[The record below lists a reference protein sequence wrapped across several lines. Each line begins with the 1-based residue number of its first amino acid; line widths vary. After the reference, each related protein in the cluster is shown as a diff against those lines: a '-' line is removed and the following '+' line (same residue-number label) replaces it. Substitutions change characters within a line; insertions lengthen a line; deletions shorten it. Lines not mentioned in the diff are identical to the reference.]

1 MNNIYKN
8 AEGYPDYV
16 AGEAIKAADK
26 QPRHVS
32 YIISVCKGI
41 ARKFNCEVEGR
52 IAIKD
57 KETGKVW
64 R

>member
-26 QPRHVS
+26 QPRMSV
-32 YIISVCKGI
+32 ISLRLV
-41 ARKFNCEVEGR
+41 
-52 IAIKD
+52 
-57 KETGKVW
+57 KESPINSAVKLRGE
-64 R
+64 

>member
-26 QPRHVS
+26 ATAA
-32 YIISVCKGI
+32 C
-41 ARKFNCEVEGR
+41 
-52 IAIKD
+52 
-57 KETGKVW
+57 
-64 R
+64 

>member
-1 MNNIYKN
+1 MSPVKRLRQQT
-8 AEGYPDYV
+8 
-16 AGEAIKAADK
+16 K
-26 QPRHVS
+26 QPQHVS

-41 ARKFNCEVEGR
+41 ALKFNCEVDGR

>member
-8 AEGYPDYV
+8 AEGYHDYV

-26 QPRHVS
+26 QPQHVG

-41 ARKFNCEVEGR
+41 AHKFNCEVEGR